1 MAAHERHGGQ
11 RLTVRYAACGKVDLA
26 YETFGSSGDPA
37 LVLVMGLGTQ
47 MIAWHNDFCNQVAD
61 EGFQVVRF
69 DNRDVGLS
77 THLNDAGEPDL
88 SSMFAGGQITQAPYA
103 LSEMAD
109 DTVRLFDALSL
120 DRVHLVGAS
129 MGGMIAQE
137 VALRHPERLL
147 SLTSI
152 FSTTSPQVG
161 SPTPEALAA
170 LFTPPAT
177 TEEEAGDRTV
187 AVYRVIGSPHYPL
200 DEAGLRARG
209 REAFRRSNDPAG
221 VARQFAAVQVSGDRT
236 ERLRSV
242 AVPTLVL
249 HGEDDSLVQP
259 DGGRATATAI
269 PGARLVTYPG
279 MGHDL
284 PRALW
289 PQVVGEIVKHSRSAS
304 HA

>member
-1 MAAHERHGGQ
+1 M
-11 RLTVRYAACGKVDLA
+11 TVRRAACGKVDLA
-26 YETFGSSGDPA
+26 YETFGSSRDPA

-47 MIAWHNDFCNQVAD
+47 MIAWHDDFCNQVAD

-77 THLNDAGEPDL
+77 THLHDAGEPDL
-88 SSMFAGGQITQAPYA
+88 SSMFAGQPITDAPYA
-103 LSEMAD
+103 LSDMAD
-109 DTVRLFDALSL
+109 DTVRLFDALFL

-161 SPTPEALAA
+161 PPTPEALAA
-170 LFTPPAT
+170 LFTAPAT

-187 AVYRVIGSPHYPL
+187 AVYQVIGSPHYPL
-200 DEAGLRARG
+200 DEAGLHARG

-221 VARQFAAVQVSGDRT
+221 VARQFAAIQVSGDRT

-249 HGEDDSLVQP
+249 HGEDDLLVQP

-289 PQVVGEIVKHSRSAS
+289 PQVVGEIVKHTRSAS
-304 HA
+304 DA